1 MSASQN
7 EAILEA
13 LLSGQRLTALD
24 ALERHHCFRLAA
36 RIHDL
41 RKQGHDIY
49 EETVCHNAKRYSRYY
64 IPSWSLNQGE
74 LVLA

>member
-41 RKQGHDIY
+41 RKAGHDIY
-49 EETVCHNAKRYSRYY
+49 EETVTHNAKRYSRYY

>member
-13 LLSGQRLTALD
+13 LLSGQRLTALE
-24 ALERHHCFRLAA
+24 ALNQHGCLRLAA

-41 RKQGHDIY
+41 RKAGHDIY
-49 EETVCHNAKRYSRYY
+49 EETVTHNAKRYSRYY

>member
-7 EAILEA
+7 KEILEA
-13 LLSGQRLTALD
+13 LLSGQRMTALD
-24 ALERHHCFRLAA
+24 ALDRHSCFRLAA

-41 RKQGHDIY
+41 RKAGHDIQ
-49 EETVCHNAKRYSRYY
+49 EETISRNGKRYSRYF
-64 IPSWSLNQGE
+64 IPQWSLNQGE